1 MIGKKFSRKTIIT
14 AVAIFVTFV
23 VIAALRLTNSPEYKK
38 ERISLQEAEKL
49 YQQALSYN
57 EKQSAPAVKYTMT
70 ADYCRKIIKHYPD
83 TPQAEKAEQLLKQ
96 IPEKYTAQLAP
107 LKLSTP

>member
-14 AVAIFVTFV
+14 AVAIFVIFV

-57 EKQSAPAVKYTMT
+57 EKQIAPAVKYTMT
-70 ADYCRKIIKHYPD
+70 ADYCHKIIKHYPN
-83 TPQAEKAEQLLKQ
+83 TPQAKELPPQ
-96 IPEKYTAQLAP
+96 PSTAYP
-107 LKLSTP
+107 L